1 MQALKR
7 TYLIDIGNSA
17 LKWAEATTP
26 QNTGVITYGDMVM
39 LAEQVRDFYR
49 HQRPELIYACT
60 VAHSVIASTVQ
71 QVCERTRIEL
81 LGSQR
86 EFNGSFH
93 VVNHYDDYTKLGPDR
108 WYAALGAVSKHPD
121 ENLLI
126 VQMGTALTADS
137 IICRGEGEYEYL
149 GGRIAPGP
157 TMMFK
162 SLQQGTAR
170 LHVPSGTY
178 QTFPQNSSDGIST
191 GITDCV
197 RGFISGGLEAMGN
210 EAKPKLVIT
219 GGAAH
224 YYEKAFR
231 QYFPDYLIEDNL
243 VITGLSLRIRSEN
256 EE

>member
-86 EFNGSFH
+86 EFNGAFH
-93 VVNHYDDYTKLGPDR
+93 VVNRYDDYTKLGPDR

-162 SLQQGTAR
+162 SLQQGTSMCRA
-170 LHVPSGTY
+170 
-178 QTFPQNSSDGIST
+178 
-191 GITDCV
+191 V
-197 RGFISGGLEAMGN
+197 RI
-210 EAKPKLVIT
+210 
-219 GGAAH
+219 
-224 YYEKAFR
+224 R
-231 QYFPDYLIEDNL
+231 R
-243 VITGLSLRIRSEN
+243 SLRIRAMGFPPGSRTVFAVLFPADLKRWERRRN
-256 EE
+256 RSSLLPEAPLTIMRKPSSGISRAI

>member
-1 MQALKR
+1 MKR

-26 QNTGVITYGDMVM
+26 QNTGGITYGDMVM

-71 QVCERTRIEL
+71 QVCERTRIER

-86 EFNGSFH
+86 EFNGAFH

-149 GGRIAPGP
+149 G
-157 TMMFK
+157 T
-162 SLQQGTAR
+162 T
-170 LHVPSGTY
+170 
-178 QTFPQNSSDGIST
+178 N
-191 GITDCV
+191 
-197 RGFISGGLEAMGN
+197 
-210 EAKPKLVIT
+210 
-219 GGAAH
+219 
-224 YYEKAFR
+224 
-231 QYFPDYLIEDNL
+231 
-243 VITGLSLRIRSEN
+243 
-256 EE
+256 

>member
-86 EFNGSFH
+86 EFNGAFH

-137 IICRGEGEYEYL
+137 IIYPGPYAHYQYVGEGMA
-149 GGRIAPGP
+149 GRAPKHYTGQP
-157 TMMFK
+157 
-162 SLQQGTAR
+162 L
-170 LHVPSGTY
+170 TY
-178 QTFPQNSSDGIST
+178 H
-191 GITDCV
+191 
-197 RGFISGGLEAMGN
+197 
-210 EAKPKLVIT
+210 
-219 GGAAH
+219 GGA
-224 YYEKAFR
+224 
-231 QYFPDYLIEDNL
+231 
-243 VITGLSLRIRSEN
+243 LRGKQWDKRMMADRSPEWCCGRGWRGGSKRRVCR
-256 EE
+256 

>member
-1 MQALKR
+1 MKR

-26 QNTGVITYGDMVM
+26 QNAGVITYGDMVM

-86 EFNGSFH
+86 EFNGAFH

-162 SLQQGTAR
+162 VFSGVPRGFMCRAVRIRRSLGIRATVFQQGSRIVSVA
-170 LHVPSGTY
+170 LF
-178 QTFPQNSSDGIST
+178 Q
-191 GITDCV
+191 
-197 RGFISGGLEAMGN
+197 GLEAMGN
-210 EAKPKLVIT
+210 EAKLNSLLQEGLLIIS
-219 GGAAH
+219 
-224 YYEKAFR
+224 EKAFR

-243 VITGLSLRIRSEN
+243 VIAVFPSDPQRK
-256 EE
+256 

>member
-86 EFNGSFH
+86 EFNGAFH

-137 IICRGEGEYEYL
+137 IICRGEGL
-149 GGRIAPGP
+149 RV
-157 TMMFK
+157 F
-162 SLQQGTAR
+162 SR
-170 LHVPSGTY
+170 VP
-178 QTFPQNSSDGIST
+178 
-191 GITDCV
+191 
-197 RGFISGGLEAMGN
+197 RGFMCRAVRI
-210 EAKPKLVIT
+210 
-219 GGAAH
+219 
-224 YYEKAFR
+224 R
-231 QYFPDYLIEDNL
+231 R
-243 VITGLSLRIRSEN
+243 SLRIRATVFQQGSRIVSVALFPGGLKRWEMRRN
-256 EE
+256 LNSLLQEGPLIITRKPSGSISLTI